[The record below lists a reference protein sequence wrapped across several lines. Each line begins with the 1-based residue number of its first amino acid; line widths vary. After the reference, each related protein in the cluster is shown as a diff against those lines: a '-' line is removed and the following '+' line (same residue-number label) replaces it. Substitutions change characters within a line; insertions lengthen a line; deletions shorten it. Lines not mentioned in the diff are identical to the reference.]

1 MLFCFYIFCN
11 VHHTLAHVQQIQNK
25 FYRLYRL
32 YTHDRFDLL
41 ILNKSLQV
49 LRRLSLLPFDTHR
62 QLFIFFL
69 VIYFFLKNYDT
80 ALFLFCHIFFFPQVV
95 VLDTFFNR
103 NKTNLIIQDFG
114 ICCLLLHQLIRA
126 FVYNFKACHLHHH

>member
-32 YTHDRFDLL
+32 YTHDRSDPRLL
-41 ILNKSLQV
+41 RMISKVSL
-49 LRRLSLLPFDTHR
+49 RSFSLPFDTHR
-62 QLFIFFL
+62 LIFIFFL

-80 ALFLFCHIFFFPQVV
+80 ALFLFCRIFFFPQVV
-95 VLDTFFNR
+95 VLDTFFYR